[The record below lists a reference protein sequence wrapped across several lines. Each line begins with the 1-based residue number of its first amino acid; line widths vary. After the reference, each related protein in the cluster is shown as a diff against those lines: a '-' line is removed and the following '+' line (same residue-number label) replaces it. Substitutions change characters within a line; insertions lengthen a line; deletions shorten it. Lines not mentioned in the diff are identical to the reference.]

1 MFEIELLGT
10 GSAAQVPVWGCDCI
24 ACERARVEPQR
35 RRHSAS
41 LALHTPDGVTL
52 VDAGL
57 MDLAER
63 FRFETIRR
71 VLLTHFHMD
80 HVQGLFPLRW
90 SERAERIPVYRPD
103 DPQGCDDLYKYPGVF
118 AFQPPLQPFSPLA
131 FDDFTLTALPLHHS
145 RPTFGYL
152 IDLAG
157 GYRVAYLTDTVG
169 LPEETRAYLAARTP
183 QLVLLDCSE
192 PPREPAPRNHNDLTR
207 ALQIHRQLG
216 AGRTILTHIGHRLD
230 SWLLT
235 QSYELPAGVELGRDG
250 QRLRCPPC

>member
-1 MFEIELLGT
+1 M
-10 GSAAQVPVWGCDCI
+10 
-24 ACERARVEPQR
+24 R
-35 RRHSAS
+35 RRDRSVITSYSIHY
-41 LALHTPDGVTL
+41 TK
-52 VDAGL
+52 
-57 MDLAER
+57 
-63 FRFETIRR
+63 
-71 VLLTHFHMD
+71 
-80 HVQGLFPLRW
+80 
-90 SERAERIPVYRPD
+90 
-103 DPQGCDDLYKYPGVF
+103 LYE
-118 AFQPPLQPFSPLA
+118 QPFSPLA

-230 SWLLT
+230 SWLLVIT
-235 QSYELPAGVELGRDG
+235 SYSIHYTKLYERSPPA
-250 QRLRCPPC
+250 P